1 MLALIH
7 FPSFV
12 GELCIDEF
20 LQLLVCIAVLVED
33 FLAVPSKLL
42 LTHFNLIICA
52 GLLVGIGSIDQLL

>member
-20 LQLLVCIAVLVED
+20 LQLLVCIAVLVEN
-33 FLAVPSKLL
+33 FLAVPGKLL
-42 LTHFNLIICA
+42 LTHLNLIICA
-52 GLLVGIGSIDQLL
+52 DLLVSVESINQLL